1 MSLLVGPRVDKEIPR
16 RPLLAPGRRPSV
28 APRGLRVVV
37 TPRVRGHRPMRP
49 TIASQPATTSDS
61 DRHGDDRRWPTRLPG
76 VAVVGASVLARRRRV
91 RACRRSGC
99 RIRMV

>member
-49 TIASQPATTSDS
+49 TIALPAGHDK
-61 DRHGDDRRWPTRLPG
+61 RFRQ
-76 VAVVGASVLARRRRV
+76 AR
-91 RACRRSGC
+91 
-99 RIRMV
+99 